1 MVPHTLTIT
10 IMSHSTVPVS
20 AKSSPLTLFTF
31 GSIIHRQN
39 LRFSNSR
46 GNHRVSSRMAGSLH
60 LPVVV
65 SRHTDRLNQISLS
78 NNHGRN
84 HPIPTILIT
93 RPYCPDWNCSRQGRT
108 STLRKK
114 PSPVVRVRR
123 KRRKDVDCSRSIFQS
138 ADRNDT
144 IYSVVW
150 QLFIRQ
156 FGNYG

>member
-1 MVPHTLTIT
+1 ML
-10 IMSHSTVPVS
+10 SSTVPASVE
-20 AKSSPLTLFTF
+20 SSLPTLSIS
-31 GSIIHRQN
+31 GSMTRRQN

-46 GNHRVSSRMAGSLH
+46 DNRKVNSRRVSSRH
-60 LPVVV
+60 LPVAV
-65 SRHTDRLNQISLS
+65 SRPPDRADQISLS

-84 HPIPTILIT
+84 RPIPTISIT